1 MAGRGGPDTV
11 PWFVRRRRA
20 SPARHVGRLRASYPR
35 EGCLPHGVVDGSP
48 TRPQVPL
55 HVALYEK
62 DRRVA
67 RTTHGRSSRFR
78 SCRRLRGGQEF
89 REDGLS
95 LPPIACLAK
104 FLSETPHADSIEPSC
119 SSFNKIGRAHV

>member
-67 RTTHGRSSRFR
+67 RTTHGSSRFR
-78 SCRRLRGGQEF
+78 SCRRLRGHE
-89 REDGLS
+89 RNR
-95 LPPIACLAK
+95 
-104 FLSETPHADSIEPSC
+104 SEEHTSELQSPYDLVCRLLLEKKKNIK
-119 SSFNKIGRAHV
+119 NTN